1 MLLALTESVNARLNL
16 VFNVERF
23 ITTGVLQFCRWQ
35 GWESKD
41 TSLSSRDTVSSRS
54 QDSVF
59 IVLVLRVIVLVSAL
73 MINVLVLPLQYWLDL
88 VSRDQDSSRHLT
100 TDEMHHSRLTVI
112 TSRCSDFVAEFAFIH
127 FGHIGHSAL
136 CLPLSVNR
144 LNVFVTL
151 FCFCQNEFDNLYY

>member
-1 MLLALTESVNARLNL
+1 MLLALTESVNARLKL

-23 ITTGVLQFCRWQ
+23 ITTRVLQFCRWQ

-73 MINVLVLPLQYWLDL
+73 MINVLVLPLQY
-88 VSRDQDSSRHLT
+88 
-100 TDEMHHSRLTVI
+100 
-112 TSRCSDFVAEFAFIH
+112 
-127 FGHIGHSAL
+127 
-136 CLPLSVNR
+136 
-144 LNVFVTL
+144 
-151 FCFCQNEFDNLYY
+151 